1 MVLTYCVCRR
11 WASGQTFE
19 VVQHRGFFLDCI
31 DITSKCIRFVAY
43 IINDISF
50 KEGEF
55 KEFISGELRFD
66 VNKTRIYFRTNS
78 LHTNTLFISFH
89 LCDIWPRV
97 LVWED
102 WWNLFWLRS
111 VRYIGMSIDFDLL
124 LALTRSD
131 DGRLYMNAS
140 MIYRE
145 QMKIGSIGLISKL
158 WQMRSLWHIFSPSYF
173 LCTGENI
180 ISRKGIFVI
189 SRIGHFKSI
198 GQAVDII
205 FHSDWSEMS
214 FFSPSF

>member
-78 LHTNTLFISFH
+78 LHTNTLFLSSF
-89 LCDIWPRV
+89 V
-97 LVWED
+97 
-102 WWNLFWLRS
+102 
-111 VRYIGMSIDFDLL
+111 
-124 LALTRSD
+124 
-131 DGRLYMNAS
+131 
-140 MIYRE
+140 
-145 QMKIGSIGLISKL
+145 
-158 WQMRSLWHIFSPSYF
+158 
-173 LCTGENI
+173 
-180 ISRKGIFVI
+180 
-189 SRIGHFKSI
+189 
-198 GQAVDII
+198 
-205 FHSDWSEMS
+205 
-214 FFSPSF
+214 